1 MECRPTSLLFGLLIS
16 SACFWRFLYIGITL
30 DNRGCSVIFL
40 YALRFCVMLIFCI
53 IFVSIRI
60 FTIGFCTRWIRGTIV
75 MVCLSGSSVIFI
87 RRRFRDFA
95 PLRAT

>member
-1 MECRPTSLLFGLLIS
+1 
-16 SACFWRFLYIGITL
+16 
-30 DNRGCSVIFL
+30 
-40 YALRFCVMLIFCI
+40 MLIFCT

-60 FTIGFCTRWIRGTIV
+60 FTMGFCTRWIRGTIV

-87 RRRFRDFA
+87 RRRFGDFA